1 MFAFLAAVCHAVVC
15 SVCMS
20 RIAEKKLW
28 LKPGLPRLFFIIEK
42 AIFSCQSSYRFM
54 NTIYKP
60 PNSLLI
66 MLSGINLSVSKPILF
81 TYHLH

>member
-1 MFAFLAAVCHAVVC
+1 MLCLLSLYEQNGRKKVMVKGGCLAF
-15 SVCMS
+15 
-20 RIAEKKLW
+20 
-28 LKPGLPRLFFIIEK
+28 FFVNEK
-42 AIFSCQSSYRFM
+42 AIFSCQSSYGFM

-66 MLSGINLSVSKPILF
+66 MLFGINLSVSKPFLF

>member
-1 MFAFLAAVCHAVVC
+1 MPCSVC

-20 RIAEKKLW
+20 RMAEKKLW
-28 LKPGLPRLFFIIEK
+28 LKGAASPFFFVNEK
-42 AIFSCQSSYRFM
+42 AIFSCQSSYGFM
-54 NTIYKP
+54 NAIYKP

-66 MLSGINLSVSKPILF
+66 MLSGINLSVSKPFLF